1 MSPPSSVPVR
11 IAGPVLSAAGLFSV
25 SGSSRVLAMTDL
37 SSSHTSLDPS
47 SAEAH
52 KDDAGLQARLIVEQA
67 LDAIVT
73 FDANGIISQWNPQA
87 ERLFGWN
94 EQDVMGRSFM
104 DVVLAPQYR
113 ESYSRGIQRF
123 LEVGDKTLLN
133 RRGETLALDRAGS
146 EFPVEMS
153 LCPLHVGET
162 FSFSA
167 FLRDIRER
175 RQSERAL
182 LRETMLVQ
190 LHQGVASAA
199 NEAPTV
205 ELALESSLN
214 WVCSLLGWAVGHV
227 WVYGKEENRLH
238 STKIWFLDHPSRYEA
253 FCSATEALSLKPGE
267 DLPGQV
273 YQSRQAIVT
282 QHIGTDLVSAR
293 SALAESLGF
302 VSSFASPIVVG
313 VDVVAVMEFFSHK
326 QEELD
331 DRLLDSMVSVGV
343 QLGRVIERKEVQEE
357 LVRAKEASEAAARTK
372 SEFLANMSHEI
383 RTPMNGV
390 IGMTGLLLDTPLSAE
405 QRDFAETVRN
415 SAEALLTI
423 INDILDFSKI
433 EAGKLDLEIIDFDLR
448 VAVEEVVE
456 LLAEKADA
464 KGIELACLLHSDIPH
479 ELKGDPG
486 RLRQVLINLVGNA
499 IKFTEHGEVVVR
511 VNKVHDSQE
520 GTVLRIEVADTGI
533 GIPQEHQTRLFQ
545 SFTQADSST
554 TRKYGG
560 TGLGLAIC
568 KQLVGLMGG
577 QIGFNSEPGK
587 GTTFWFTV
595 CLEPVA
601 QISEPINDGDR
612 GSLKGLRVLIV
623 DDNATNQKILEYY
636 IKAWEM
642 QSLSVPDGPSALTAL
657 RQAAADG
664 SPFDL
669 ALLDMQMPQM
679 DGLTLAQTIQ
689 QDPALARVKLVMLTS
704 LGRRGDAEKAKQVGV
719 AAYLTKPIRQ
729 VVLFNSLRMLVGG
742 EGKGTS
748 HGPQLVTQHT
758 VKEVQRRETA
768 HILLAEDNLVNQ
780 KVAVRMLERL
790 GFHPDV
796 VKNGREAVNAWQ
808 QGKYHLI
815 LMDCQM
821 PEMDGFE
828 ATQEIRRG
836 EESLVACV
844 SSFENDGSAAGNN
857 EQRATSNQRHI
868 PIIAMTANA
877 MTGDREKCL
886 DAGMDDYIAKPV
898 KSEILEEV
906 ILRWLPKPE
915 MGLEESFAGCLDEQ
929 VLQDLESLG
938 DEEQPDFLQV
948 VIQQF
953 LDDQTKHMTAVATA
967 IEENDSMALR
977 KAAHSL
983 KGSSYNVGAR
993 ALASSAMALEQLG
1006 ASGNLDGVDALFAT
1020 FRKECGRARRALEQ
1034 RLVTQSVGS
1043 S

>member
-1 MSPPSSVPVR
+1 
-11 IAGPVLSAAGLFSV
+11 
-25 SGSSRVLAMTDL
+25 MTDW
-37 SSSHTSLDPS
+37 SLTHIVCDPS
-47 SAEAH
+47 SSSTVHQDET
-52 KDDAGLQARLIVEQA
+52 GLQARLIVEQA

-73 FDANGIISQWNPQA
+73 FDATGIIIQWNPQA
-87 ERLFGWN
+87 ERLFGWT
-94 EQDVMGRSFM
+94 EGEVLGRSFL
-104 DVVLAPQYR
+104 DLVLASQYR

-123 LEVGDKTLLN
+123 LEAGDKTLLN
-133 RRGETLALDRAGS
+133 RRGETLALDREGA

-153 LCPLHVGET
+153 LCPLDLGDT
-162 FSFSA
+162 FCFSA

-214 WVCSLLGWAVGHV
+214 WVCSLLGWSVGHV
-227 WVYGKEENRLH
+227 WFYSNDEHCLLSSN
-238 STKIWFLDHPSRYEA
+238 IWFLDHPSRYEA
-253 FCSATEALSLKPGE
+253 FRSATEALSLKSGE
-267 DLPGQV
+267 GLPGQV

-282 QHIGTDLVSAR
+282 HQLTQDLVSAR
-293 SALAESLGF
+293 SSIAEAAGF

-313 VDVVAVMEFFSHK
+313 VDVVAVMEFFSDKH
-326 QEELD
+326 EELD

-357 LVRAKEASEAAARTK
+357 LVSAKEASEAAARTK

-390 IGMTGLLLDTPLSAE
+390 IGMTGLLLDTPLNAE

-499 IKFTEHGEVVVR
+499 IKFTEYGEVVVR

-520 GTVLRIEVADTGI
+520 GTVLRVEIADTGI
-533 GIPQEHQTRLFQ
+533 GIPQEHQSRLFQ

-577 QIGFNSEPGK
+577 QIGFNSEAGK

-601 QISEPINDGDR
+601 QATELANDGDR
-612 GSLKGLRVLIV
+612 GTLKGLRVLIV
-623 DDNATNQKILEYY
+623 DDNTTNQKILEYY
-636 IKAWEM
+636 VKAWEM
-642 QSLSVPDGPSALTAL
+642 QSVSVPDGPAALEAL
-657 RQAAADG
+657 RQAAANG
-664 SPFDL
+664 QPYDL

-679 DGLTLAQTIQ
+679 DGLTLAQIIH
-689 QDPALARVKLVMLTS
+689 QDPALSGVKLVMLTS

-729 VVLFNSLRMLVGG
+729 VVLFNSLRMLMGG
-742 EGKGTS
+742 EGKGAS
-748 HGPQLVTQHT
+748 KGAQLVTQHT
-758 VKEVQRRETA
+758 VKEVQRRDTA

-780 KVAVRMLERL
+780 KVAVRMLERM
-790 GFHPDV
+790 GFHPEV
-796 VKNGREAVNAWQ
+796 VKNGREAVDAWKL
-808 QGKYHLI
+808 GTYHLI

-828 ATQEIRRG
+828 ATGEIRKQ
-836 EESLVACV
+836 EESLVQGELA
-844 SSFENDGSAAGNN
+844 SEND
-857 EQRATSNQRHI
+857 TSRVASEQRHI

-877 MTGDREKCL
+877 MKGDREKCL

-898 KSEILEEV
+898 KPEILEEV
-906 ILRWLPKPE
+906 ILRWLPKPST
-915 MGLEESFAGCLDEQ
+915 GLDESFAGCLDEQ

-953 LDDQTKHMTAVATA
+953 LDDQTKHMSAVAKA
-967 IEENDSMALR
+967 IEEKDPMALR
-977 KAAHSL
+977 RAAHSL

-993 ALASSAMALEQLG
+993 TLAGSAMALEQLG
-1006 ASGNLDGVDALFAT
+1006 VGGSLDGIDALFVN
-1020 FRKECGRARRALEQ
+1020 FKKECGRTRRALEQ
-1034 RLVTQSVGS
+1034 RLVTQPVGS
-1043 S
+1043 A

>member
-1 MSPPSSVPVR
+1 MENSP
-11 IAGPVLSAAGLFSV
+11 A
-25 SGSSRVLAMTDL
+25 
-37 SSSHTSLDPS
+37 SLDLQ
-47 SAEAH
+47 
-52 KDDAGLQARLIVEQA
+52 DQRGLQARLIVEQA
-67 LDAIVT
+67 LDAIIT
-73 FDANGIISQWNPQA
+73 FDANGLITHWNPQA

-94 EQDVMGRSFM
+94 DRDVVGKVFT
-104 DVVLAPQYR
+104 DVVLADQYR
-113 ESYSRGIQRF
+113 ENYVRGIQRF
-123 LEVGDKTLLN
+123 LSAGDGTLLN
-133 RRGETLALDRAGS
+133 KRAETLALDREGM
-146 EFPVEMS
+146 EIPVELS
-153 LCPLHVGET
+153 LCPLALGDT
-162 FSFSA
+162 YCFSA

-205 ELALESSLN
+205 ELALESSLH
-214 WVCSLLGWAVGHV
+214 WVCSLLGWPLGHV
-227 WVYGKEENRLH
+227 WLYAKDEKRLI
-238 STKIWFLDHPSRYEA
+238 STNIWFLDHPHRYAA
-253 FCSATEALSLKPGE
+253 FRQATETLSLRPGE
-267 DLPGQV
+267 DLPGYV
-273 YQSRQAIVT
+273 YQSRQPIVT
-282 QHIGTDLVSAR
+282 HDVVKDVTAAR
-293 SALAESLGF
+293 SGTAQSIGL

-313 VDVVAVMEFFSHK
+313 VDVVAVMEFFSDK
-326 QEELD
+326 PEDID

-343 QLGRVIERKEVQEE
+343 QLGRVIERKDVQEE
-357 LVRAKEASEAAARTK
+357 LVRAKEASEAAVRTK

-390 IGMTGLLLDTPLSAE
+390 IGMTGLLLDTPLTSE

-448 VAVEEVVE
+448 VAVEEVAE

-479 ELKGDPG
+479 AMKGDPG

-499 IKFTEHGEVVVR
+499 VKFTEQGEVVVR

-520 GTVLRIEVADTGI
+520 GIVIRVEVADTGI
-533 GIPQEHQTRLFQ
+533 GIPPEHQDRLFQ

-577 QIGFNSEPGK
+577 QIGFSSESGK
-587 GTTFWFTV
+587 GATFWFTV
-595 CLEPVA
+595 CLQPVA
-601 QISEPINDGDR
+601 QVPESTGSNR
-612 GSLKGLRVLIV
+612 GMLKGLRVLIV
-623 DDNATNQKILEYY
+623 DDNVTNQKILEHYV
-636 IKAWEM
+636 KAWEM
-642 QSLSVPDGPSALTAL
+642 QSESVQDGAMALHTL

-664 SPFDL
+664 QPFDL

-679 DGLTLAQTIQ
+679 DGLVLAQTIQ
-689 QDPALARVKLVMLTS
+689 KDPALASVKLVMLTS

-729 VVLFNSLRMLVGG
+729 VVLFNSLSMLVGEG
-742 EGKGTS
+742 GKGEQ
-748 HGPQLVTQHT
+748 PQLVTRHT
-758 VKEVQRRETA
+758 VKEAQRRETA
-768 HILLAEDNLVNQ
+768 SILLAEDNLVNQ

-790 GFHPDV
+790 GFHPAV
-796 VKNGREAVNAWQ
+796 VKNGREAVTAWD
-808 QGKYHLI
+808 QGRYHLI

-828 ATQEIRRG
+828 ATQEIRRRETHTNG
-836 EESLVACV
+836 AQGDEGAPSSECDGV
-844 SSFENDGSAAGNN
+844 S
-857 EQRATSNQRHI
+857 HI

-877 MTGDREKCL
+877 MKGDREKCL
-886 DAGMDDYIAKPV
+886 EAGMDDYVAKPV
-898 KSEILEEV
+898 KPEVLEDIL
-906 ILRWLPKPE
+906 LRWLSQPSDI
-915 MGLEESFAGCLDEQ
+915 MTSTVSNGEESFDGCLDEQ
-929 VLQDLESLG
+929 VLLDLQSLG
-938 DEEQPDFLQV
+938 DEEQPDFLHA

-953 LDDQTKHMTAVATA
+953 LDDQAKHQQAVESA
-967 IEENDSMALR
+967 IHDRDPLGLR

-983 KGSSYNVGAR
+983 KGSSFNVGAR
-993 ALASSAMALEQLG
+993 ALASCAMELEQLG
-1006 ASGNLDGVDALFAT
+1006 AAGTLDGVDDLLTAFQ
-1020 FRKECGRARRALEQ
+1020 KECGRARRALEQ
-1034 RLVTQSVGS
+1034 RLLVQSVS
-1043 S
+1043 PS

>member
-1 MSPPSSVPVR
+1 MTDFSSNHTSCDPSS
-11 IAGPVLSAAGLFSV
+11 
-25 SGSSRVLAMTDL
+25 SSRVHPEETD
-37 SSSHTSLDPS
+37 
-47 SAEAH
+47 
-52 KDDAGLQARLIVEQA
+52 LQARLIVEQA

-94 EQDVMGRSFM
+94 EREVIGRSFM
-104 DVVLAPQYR
+104 EVVLASQYR
-113 ESYSRGIQRF
+113 ESYARGIQRF
-123 LEVGDKTLLN
+123 LEAGDKTLLN
-133 RRGETLALDRAGS
+133 RRAETLALDREGS

-153 LCPLHVGET
+153 LCPLHLGDT
-162 FSFSA
+162 FCFSA

-182 LRETMLVQ
+182 LRETLLVQ

-214 WVCSLLGWAVGHV
+214 WVCSLLGWSAGHV
-227 WVYGKEENRLH
+227 WVYSKDDNCLV
-238 STKIWFLDHPSRYEA
+238 SSKIWFLDHPSRYEA
-253 FCSATEALSLKPGE
+253 FRSATETLILKSGE
-267 DLPGQV
+267 GLPGQV
-273 YQSRQAIVT
+273 YQRRQAIVS
-282 QHIGTDLVSAR
+282 QHLGQDLVAAR
-293 SALAESLGF
+293 SSIAESAGF

-313 VDVVAVMEFFSHK
+313 VDVVAVMEFFSDK
-326 QEELD
+326 PEELD

-357 LVRAKEASEAAARTK
+357 LVRAKETSEAAVRTK

-390 IGMTGLLLDTPLSAE
+390 IGMTGLLLDTPLSPE

-499 IKFTEHGEVVVR
+499 IKFTEQGEVVVR

-520 GTVLRIEVADTGI
+520 GTVLRVEIADTGI
-533 GIPQEHQTRLFQ
+533 GIPLEHQNRLFQ

-577 QIGFNSEPGK
+577 QIGFNSDVGK

-601 QISEPINDGDR
+601 QIPEQASDGDR
-612 GSLKGLRVLIV
+612 GTLKGLRVLIV
-623 DDNATNQKILEYY
+623 DDNVTNQKILEYY
-636 IKAWEM
+636 VRAWEM
-642 QSLSVPDGPSALTAL
+642 QSVSVLDGHSALEEL
-657 RQAAADG
+657 RQAAANG
-664 SPFDL
+664 QPFDL
-669 ALLDMQMPQM
+669 ALLDMQMPKM
-679 DGLTLAQTIQ
+679 DGLTLAQMIQ
-689 QDPALARVKLVMLTS
+689 QDPSLAGVKLVMLTS

-729 VVLFNSLRMLVGG
+729 VVLFNSLKMLLGA
-742 EGKGTS
+742 EGKGS
-748 HGPQLVTQHT
+748 SNGPHLVTRHT
-758 VKEVQRRETA
+758 VKEVQRRDMA

-780 KVAVRMLERL
+780 KVAVRMLERM

-808 QGKYHLI
+808 QGTYNLI

-828 ATQEIRRG
+828 ATGEIRRC
-836 EESLVACV
+836 EESLLA
-844 SSFENDGSAAGNN
+844 STASLENNEEVPGNN
-857 EQRATSNQRHI
+857 EQRTTRDQQHI

-877 MTGDREKCL
+877 MKGDREKCL

-898 KSEILEEV
+898 KPEILEEV
-906 ILRWLPKPE
+906 ILRWLPKPSR
-915 MGLEESFAGCLDEQ
+915 GPEESLAGCLDDQ

-953 LDDQTKHMTAVATA
+953 LDDQTKHMTAVSKA
-967 IEENDSMALR
+967 IEENDPMALR

-993 ALASSAMALEQLG
+993 ALANSAMELERLG
-1006 ASGNLDGVDALFAT
+1006 ADGGLDGVDALFTT
-1020 FRKECGRARRALEQ
+1020 FQKECGRARRALEQ
-1034 RLVTQSVGS
+1034 RLATQPVGS
-1043 S
+1043 P

>member
-1 MSPPSSVPVR
+1 MADSSSYQIVAEPPSSP
-11 IAGPVLSAAGLFSV
+11 IGLQDQS
-25 SGSSRVLAMTDL
+25 
-37 SSSHTSLDPS
+37 
-47 SAEAH
+47 
-52 KDDAGLQARLIVEQA
+52 GLQARLIVEQA
-67 LDAIVT
+67 LDAIIT
-73 FDANGIISQWNPQA
+73 FDATGHITYGNPQA

-94 EQDVMGRSFM
+94 QEEVVGRLFT

-113 ESYSRGIQRF
+113 ESYTRDIQRF
-123 LEVGDKTLLN
+123 LTDGEGALLN
-133 RRGETLALDRAGS
+133 KRAETLALDREGL

-153 LCPLHVGET
+153 LCPLHIEGSY
-162 FSFSA
+162 SFSA

-214 WVCSLLGWAVGHV
+214 WVCSLLGWPVGHV
-227 WVYGKEENRLH
+227 WLYSKEEKRLT
-238 STKIWFLDHPSRYEA
+238 STNIWFLDHPSRYEA
-253 FCSATEALSLKPGE
+253 FRAVTETLSLSSGE
-267 DLPGQV
+267 DLPGRV
-273 YQSRQAIVT
+273 HQSLQAIVT
-282 QHIGTDLVSAR
+282 QEVTQELVKVRASA
-293 SALAESLGF
+293 AESVGF

-313 VDVVAVMEFFSHK
+313 VDVVAVMEFFSDK
-326 QEELD
+326 REEVD

-390 IGMTGLLLDTPLSAE
+390 IGMTGLLLDTPLSEE
-405 QRDFAETVRN
+405 QREFAETVRN

-456 LLAEKADA
+456 LLAEKAEA

-479 ELKGDPG
+479 EMKGDPG
-486 RLRQVLINLVGNA
+486 RIRQVLINLVGNA
-499 IKFTEHGEVVVR
+499 VKFTEQGEVVVR

-520 GTVLRIEVADTGI
+520 GTVIRVEVADTGI
-533 GIPQEHQTRLFQ
+533 GIPPEHQNRLFQ

-595 CLEPVA
+595 CLQPVVQSSGSGA
-601 QISEPINDGDR
+601 SSR
-612 GSLKGLRVLIV
+612 GNLKGLRVLIV
-623 DDNATNQKILEYY
+623 DDNSTNQKILEHYVR
-636 IKAWEM
+636 AWEM
-642 QSLSVPDGPSALTAL
+642 ESVSVLDGPSALQAL

-664 SPFDL
+664 RPFDL
-669 ALLDMQMPQM
+669 ALLDMQMPEM
-679 DGLTLAQTIQ
+679 DGLTLAQVIQ
-689 QDPALARVKLVMLTS
+689 QDPALSSVKLVMLTS
-704 LGRRGDAEKAKQVGV
+704 LGHRGDAEKAKQAGI

-729 VVLFNSLRMLVGG
+729 VVLFNGLSMLVGA
-742 EGKGTS
+742 EGKKEA
-748 HGPQLVTQHT
+748 PQLVTRHT
-758 VKEVQRRETA
+758 VKEAQRREAA

-790 GFHPDV
+790 GFRPDV
-796 VKNGREAVNAWQ
+796 VKNGCEAVKAWEE
-808 QGKYHLI
+808 GAYDVI

-828 ATQEIRRG
+828 ATREIRKREMNSKELGVRG
-836 EESLVACV
+836 KEQEESGLPSPD
-844 SSFENDGSAAGNN
+844 SSLLTPHSLLP
-857 EQRATSNQRHI
+857 SHI

-877 MTGDREKCL
+877 MKGDREKCL
-886 DAGMDDYIAKPV
+886 EAGMDDYLPKPV
-898 KSEILEEV
+898 KPEVLEEV
-906 ILRWLPKPE
+906 ILRWLPKPSVSAVPVLP
-915 MGLEESFAGCLDEQ
+915 GQEESLDGCLDEQ
-929 VLQDLESLG
+929 VLQDLQSLG
-938 DEEQPDFLQV
+938 DEDQPDFLQA

-953 LDDQTKHMTAVATA
+953 LEDQTKHVTAVETA
-967 IEENDSMALR
+967 IEDKDPLALR

-983 KGSSYNVGAR
+983 KGSSFNVGAR
-993 ALASSAMALEQLG
+993 ALASSAMELEKLG
-1006 ASGNLDGVDALFAT
+1006 AAGSLDGVEDLLVSFQ
-1020 FRKECGRARRALEQ
+1020 KECGRARLALEQ
-1034 RLVTQSVGS
+1034 RLATQSVEAS
-1043 S
+1043 

>member
-1 MSPPSSVPVR
+1 MV
-11 IAGPVLSAAGLFSV
+11 
-25 SGSSRVLAMTDL
+25 
-37 SSSHTSLDPS
+37 DPD
-47 SAEAH
+47 ER
-52 KDDAGLQARLIVEQA
+52 GLQARLIVEQA

-73 FDANGIISQWNPQA
+73 FDAKGIISQWNPQA

-94 EQDVMGRSFM
+94 EHEVIGRSFM
-104 DVVLAPQYR
+104 DVVLASQYR
-113 ESYSRGIQRF
+113 DNYSRGIQRF
-123 LEVGDKTLLN
+123 LEAGDKTLLN
-133 RRGETLALDRAGS
+133 RRGETLALDREGS

-153 LCPLHVGET
+153 LCPLNLGET

-214 WVCSLLGWAVGHV
+214 WVCSLLGCSVGHV
-227 WVYGKEENRLH
+227 WVYSKDENRLV
-238 STKIWFLDHPSRYEA
+238 STKIWFLDHPSRYQA
-253 FCSATEALSLKPGE
+253 FCSATEVLNLKSGE

-282 QHIGTDLVSAR
+282 QHIGQDLISAR
-293 SALAESLGF
+293 SAIAESAGL

-313 VDVVAVMEFFSHK
+313 VDVVAVMEFFSDK

-357 LVRAKEASEAAARTK
+357 LVRAKEASEAAVRTK

-390 IGMTGLLLDTPLSAE
+390 IGMTGLLLDTSLSAE

-520 GTVLRIEVADTGI
+520 GTVLRVEIADTGI
-533 GIPQEHQTRLFQ
+533 GIPEEHQSRLFQ

-554 TRKYGG
+554 TRRYGG

-577 QIGFNSEPGK
+577 QVGFNSEAGK

-601 QISEPINDGDR
+601 QITEPSNGGDR
-612 GSLKGLRVLIV
+612 GTLKGLRVLIV

-636 IKAWEM
+636 VKAWEM
-642 QSLSVPDGPSALTAL
+642 QSVSVLDGPSALEVLHQATANG
-657 RQAAADG
+657 QA
-664 SPFDL
+664 FDL
-669 ALLDMQMPQM
+669 ALLDMQMPKM
-679 DGLTLAQTIQ
+679 DGLTLAQIIQ
-689 QDPALARVKLVMLTS
+689 QDPVLSGLKLVMLTS

-742 EGKGTS
+742 EGQGASKE
-748 HGPQLVTQHT
+748 PQLVTQHT
-758 VKEVQRRETA
+758 VKEVHRRDTA

-780 KVAVRMLERL
+780 KVAVRMLERM

-796 VKNGREAVNAWQ
+796 VKNGREAVKAWQ
-808 QGKYHLI
+808 QGTYHLI

-828 ATQEIRRG
+828 ATGEIRKR
-836 EESLVACV
+836 EESLVASR
-844 SSFENDGSAAGNN
+844 SSLAKNEESSVGDG
-857 EQRATSNQRHI
+857 QRPATSDQRRI

-877 MTGDREKCL
+877 MKGDREKCL
-886 DAGMDDYIAKPV
+886 EAGMDDYIAKPV
-898 KSEILEEV
+898 KPEILEEMV
-906 ILRWLPKPE
+906 LRWLPKPST
-915 MGLEESFAGCLDEQ
+915 GLEESFAGCLDEQ

-967 IEENDSMALR
+967 IEEKDPMALR

-993 ALASSAMALEQLG
+993 SLANSAMELEQLG
-1006 ASGNLDGVDALFAT
+1006 AAGGLDGVDVLFAT
-1020 FRKECGRARRALEQ
+1020 FQKECGRARRALEQ
-1034 RLVTQSVGS
+1034 RLVAQSVGS